1 MRIIFV
7 VIILVLMAC
16 DWPFNTTITENDIF
30 ELAISHDIQRVMPS
44 ARVILTWSEITVEEF
59 LEIRIE
65 RMFETDTT
73 WTSVTKLSDEFSTS
87 YVDTINDDND
97 LLYRIG
103 IVDIYE
109 DIVWA
114 NGSTSIPPT
123 TNISVPN
130 EFQTIQSA
138 VNSKLMDTG
147 DTIFVN
153 PDEYFESIVLL
164 DKDILIKSIAGHGK
178 TIINGNGT
186 ARVVSL
192 AKGIIQGFTITNG
205 VTTKAGG
212 GIYLKGDGI
221 IKNCYITNNFA
232 DNGGGGLFIQEAG
245 SIFNSIIKNNNSS
258 FGKGIYLKDANG
270 IIINNTIINND
281 ILLSGYCSGLVL
293 RNNIVYNSYPDISF
307 ADESVKT
314 GVTIDYSLF
323 DNDLDFGSNNIY
335 DDPQFVDKID
345 YLLAPSSPCIDA
357 GHPDSQY
364 NDRGGTRNDMGATG
378 GPGSIN

>member
-1 MRIIFV
+1 MRNIFV
-7 VIILVLMAC
+7 AIILVLIAC

-30 ELAISHDIQRVMPS
+30 KLAISHDIQRVMPS
-44 ARVILTWSEITVEEF
+44 AMVILTWSEITVEDF

-65 RMFETDTT
+65 KMFETDTT
-73 WTSVTKLSDEFSTS
+73 WTSVIKLSDSFLTS
-87 YVDTINDDND
+87 YIDTINDDND

-123 TNISVPN
+123 TKIIVPT

-147 DTIFVN
+147 DTIIVN

-164 DKDILIKSIAGHGK
+164 DKDILIKSITGPGK
-178 TIINGNGT
+178 TIINRKGA

-205 VTTKAGG
+205 ATTKAGG
-212 GIYLKGDGI
+212 GIYLKGDGV
-221 IKNCYITNNFA
+221 IKNCHIINNFA
-232 DNGGGGLFIQEAG
+232 DNGGGGLFVQEDG
-245 SIFNSIIKNNNSS
+245 SIINSIIKNNNSS
-258 FGKGIYLKDANG
+258 FGKGMYLKDARG
-270 IIINNTIINND
+270 TIINNTIINND
-281 ILLSGYCSGLVL
+281 IFISGECSELVL
-293 RNNIVYNSYPDISF
+293 RNNIIYNSYPDISF
-307 ADESVKT
+307 ADDSIKT
-314 GVTIDYSLF
+314 GVTIDYSRF
-323 DNDLDFGSNNIY
+323 DNDIGFGSNNIF
-335 DDPQFVDKID
+335 DNPQFVDNLE

-357 GHPDSQY
+357 GHSDEKY
-364 NDRGGTRNDMGATG
+364 LDKDGTRNDMGATG